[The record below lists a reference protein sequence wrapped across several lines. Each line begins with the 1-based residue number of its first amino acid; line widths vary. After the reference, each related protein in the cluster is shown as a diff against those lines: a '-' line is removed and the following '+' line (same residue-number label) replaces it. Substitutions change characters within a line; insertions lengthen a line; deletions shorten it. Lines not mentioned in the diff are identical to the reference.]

1 MIQAN
6 FSITYWGDALL
17 TATYVLNY
25 IPSKLII
32 TTPYELWIKCKHN
45 FSILKFWGCAAYAH
59 DSSYK
64 NKRLSLWGKK
74 YIFIRNFK

>member
-17 TATYVLNY
+17 TAIYVLNC
-25 IPSKLII
+25 IPYKLVI
-32 TTPYELWIKCKHN
+32 TTPYELWIKCKPN